1 MTVITKERKNE
12 KTKEDKKLL
21 GAQFSIS
28 EIERIEDFADK
39 HKDFKKSDVLRDGA
53 QLFLAVQEAIS
64 EKRLLGSDELIDK
77 IVAETALKKSV
88 IHKMIKD
95 IKDDLSRN
103 SSRIISN
110 DESIIA
116 LATNLG
122 IDINETNYLTRIQ
135 TIPSVSKKPAI
146 PFLAIL
152 YHLKNLSES
161 ITSCSASNSQC
172 SSCPM
177 DDECTEL
184 KSILHS
190 VETFYKLLEE
200 YKEKPLKELIAE
212 GVQVEKFVQGYK
224 LLKPDQG
231 EVKSG

>member
-1 MTVITKERKNE
+1 MTVITKEKN
-12 KTKEDKKLL
+12 TEDKRML

-28 EIERIEDFADK
+28 EIEHIENFADN
-39 HKDFKKSDVLRDGA
+39 HKDFKKSDILRDGA
-53 QLFLAVQEAIS
+53 QLFLAVQKAMC

-77 IVAETALKKSV
+77 IVAETSLAKSV
-88 IHKMIKD
+88 IHTMIKE

-110 DESIIA
+110 DESIIT
-116 LATNLG
+116 LASSLG
-122 IDINETNYLTRIQ
+122 IDISETNFLTKQQ
-135 TIPSVSKKPAI
+135 TITATSQKPAI

-152 YHLKNLSES
+152 YHLKNLSET
-161 ITSCSASNSQC
+161 ITTCSGSNSQC

-190 VETFYKLLEE
+190 VESFYKLLEE

-212 GVQVEKFVQGYK
+212 GFQVEKFVQGYK
-224 LLKPDQG
+224 LLEPNQG